1 MRERGGRVGSQGRLR
16 PSPLHLLLLLCVL
29 TVLFFVFSA
38 ATRGGGTPPPDHL
51 ELRVDGSKGT
61 DALEDYAEVEV
72 SLPPGVDGGE
82 GTEPAAADEDE
93 GDGREQQPVEAEI
106 EADEAEEKGTRTGSC
121 AIVEEMGA
129 VFRQGSEKES
139 LRVRKLIQEH
149 FRLNGAARVR
159 ALPPEQYCRQ
169 GFVIGKAT
177 RAGFGNEMYKILT
190 AGALSIML
198 NRSLI
203 IGKNRHAHSS
213 SVDFPPILLSLGSF
227 PFGDY
232 LSYSN
237 TSFTLDEVKRLW
249 SKNKCTKKYG
259 RPLTVRIDHFLKP
272 AESNVL
278 CSDWTLW
285 KQPVIWFEGTT
296 DAIGA
301 QFFLKNIHPGMKNR
315 ALNLFGDPG
324 AVQSRPNVFGE
335 LMRALVSPS
344 RPIEE
349 AVRWVLRDRKEVD
362 VTLHARMMSG
372 RSVRAIQAALMCI
385 RRASS
390 AHRPQSAKPRVVL
403 VSDTPSFI
411 RDISPGVKEFGE
423 LAFRARDWGPSPR
436 WVAFVDFFLAS
447 RAKRA
452 VISGAHRRIGTTY
465 AQLIAA
471 LAAANQLDEEA
482 STPSGFSFFSSIHS
496 NLLER
501 GLGSQAGW
509 GHAWNRFAGPL
520 SCHRQRH
527 QCAATPLMPP
537 AWWDGR
543 WQSPLSRD
551 VRRLRAY
558 GVHLTEAGE
567 VIESSLRGHCRH
579 RKEVVRTFPILH
591 I

>member
-1 MRERGGRVGSQGRLR
+1 MESAMLVQARGGFSSI
-16 PSPLHLLLLLCVL
+16 SPGPA
-29 TVLFFVFSA
+29 TLFLS
-38 ATRGGGTPPPDHL
+38 PPP
-51 ELRVDGSKGT
+51 
-61 DALEDYAEVEV
+61 
-72 SLPPGVDGGE
+72 PPP
-82 GTEPAAADEDE
+82 PASSSPCGCRLSDE

-249 SKNKCTKKYG
+249 SKNKCTKRYG

-349 AVRWVLRDRKEVD
+349 AVRWVLLDRKDVD

-372 RSVRAIQAALMCI
+372 RYCNELVCKGNTGGSNVHQKSLVG
-385 RRASS
+385 SS
-390 AHRPQSAKPRVVL
+390 ATECKARVVL

-423 LAFRARDWGPSPR
+423 IIHFDHKAFEISVPNASFRLAFRARDWGPSPR

-509 GHAWNRFAGPL
+509 GHVWNRFAGPL